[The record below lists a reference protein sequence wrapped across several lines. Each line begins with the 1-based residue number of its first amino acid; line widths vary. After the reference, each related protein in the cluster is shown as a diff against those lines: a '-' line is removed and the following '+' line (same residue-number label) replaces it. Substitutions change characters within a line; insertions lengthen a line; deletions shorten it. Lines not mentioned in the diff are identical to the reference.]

1 MVKDTIPRLQQLV
14 PHMLDQL
21 KNLREGATFEEVR
34 LSYIATVD
42 RLVSQGQG
50 RRTASR
56 VNDNE
61 AYWSPAADVLQEAIR
76 LGFVRHQP
84 LPSARRYLD
93 SYRDRRFE
101 LTNLGFEVSELAQ
114 NDVSGFFDRLADAIT
129 HAHPYFKQFLL
140 LLTEAPLICP
150 EISEGEIEDGR
161 KQRRTTDDWARWAA
175 ERINAGR
182 DKELVT
188 VAAVKREMRLFVNRR
203 FGVRP
208 VEKPTSKAL
217 AEVLNDAFAATA
229 VRARGVPMGAM
240 ELQILRAWGSQ
251 LRLLDQ
257 SRHVPN
263 HEGSNLV
270 WIASDVER
278 AGEQLRIIRR
288 RVADLGSAVARSVVE
303 AYRRQSASDA
313 SNLAAPYLPIYRV
326 RAEAAFECGVT
337 RGLVDIV
344 LEKLANGDFPELGVQ
359 VWLHLGRGD
368 QPPPSEP
375 IFRRAGTRRYQI
387 TITTK
392 KEPES

>member
-1 MVKDTIPRLQQLV
+1 V
-14 PHMLDQL
+14 
-21 KNLREGATFEEVR
+21 
-34 LSYIATVD
+34 
-42 RLVSQGQG
+42 
-50 RRTASR
+50 
-56 VNDNE
+56 
-61 AYWSPAADVLQEAIR
+61 
-76 LGFVRHQP
+76 
-84 LPSARRYLD
+84 
-93 SYRDRRFE
+93 
-101 LTNLGFEVSELAQ
+101 
-114 NDVSGFFDRLADAIT
+114 FFDRLADAIT
-129 HAHPYFKQFLL
+129 RAHPYFKQFLL
-140 LLTEAPLICP
+140 LLTQAPLICP

-175 ERINAGR
+175 ERINADR
-182 DKELVT
+182 DEELVT

-203 FGVRP
+203 FGVKP

-263 HEGSNLV
+263 YEGSNLV

-278 AGEQLRIIRR
+278 AGDQLRIIRR
-288 RVADLGSAVARSVVE
+288 RVADLGPTVARAVVE